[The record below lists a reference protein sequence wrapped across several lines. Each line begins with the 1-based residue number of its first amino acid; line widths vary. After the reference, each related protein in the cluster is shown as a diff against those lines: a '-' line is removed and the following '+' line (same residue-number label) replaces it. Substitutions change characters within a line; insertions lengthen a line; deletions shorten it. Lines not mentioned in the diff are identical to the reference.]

1 MLTIKSLYNVKSG
14 ARGGDDVTV
23 GLVLPELH
31 CLLFLQ
37 HEKAVELSSCL
48 FLVVASA
55 QIQQADRFCSGLSN
69 DSLWK
74 VRSSRRYLWI
84 ENHFMVELNMPWQ
97 ISFIKI
103 WSVFKPVNRAASAAS
118 SCSTFSPPD
127 PGLRFDLPPPFKHK
141 FRMNWVARSD
151 GNQVQPVLRWSH
163 ASYDKL

>member
-1 MLTIKSLYNVKSG
+1 MKSG

-55 QIQQADRFCSGLSN
+55 QIQQTDRFCSGLSN

-74 VRSSRRYLWI
+74 VRGNSQKYLWI
-84 ENHFMVELNMPWQ
+84 ENHFMVNLNMP
-97 ISFIKI
+97 
-103 WSVFKPVNRAASAAS
+103 
-118 SCSTFSPPD
+118 
-127 PGLRFDLPPPFKHK
+127 
-141 FRMNWVARSD
+141 
-151 GNQVQPVLRWSH
+151 
-163 ASYDKL
+163 